1 MNKATGIA
9 AFILG
14 AAVGSGA
21 TWYFLKDKYEKL
33 AQEEIDSVKEVFSKR
48 ASDIS
53 EKDEPQNDI
62 EDVPEEA
69 TVKELDSYKEFV
81 SKVEYTDY
89 STNKVAKEKTE
100 EKADEPVYEE
110 KPYVIT
116 PEEFGELDEY
126 DRISLTY
133 YSDQLLADENDELVE
148 DVERVVGFESLA
160 HFGEYEDDSVFVRN
174 DRLKCDYEILA
185 DHRKYTDVIKNLPS
199 RGDIL

>member
-14 AAVGSGA
+14 AAVGSGV

-48 ASDIS
+48 TSDIS
-53 EKDEPQNDI
+53 EKDEPQDKI
-62 EDVPEEA
+62 EDIPEEP

-89 STNKVAKEKTE
+89 STNKTAGIKQ
-100 EKADEPVYEE
+100 EKAADIEHEDN
-110 KPYVIT
+110 PYVIT
-116 PEEFGELDEY
+116 PEEFGELDGY
-126 DRISLTY
+126 DEISLTY
-133 YSDQLLADENDELVE
+133 YSDQVLTDENNELVE
-148 DVERVVGFESLA
+148 DVDRVVGFESLN
-160 HFGEYEDDSVFVRN
+160 HFGEYEDDSVYVRN
-174 DRLKCDYEILA
+174 DRLKCDYEILM
-185 DHRKYTDVIKNLPS
+185 DCRKFTDVLKNLPH

>member
-53 EKDEPQNDI
+53 EKDEPQDKI
-62 EDVPEEA
+62 EDIPEEP
-69 TVKELDSYKEFV
+69 TDKELDSYNEFIN
-81 SKVEYTDY
+81 KVEYTDY
-89 STNKVAKEKTE
+89 STNKTTEDKQEKV
-100 EKADEPVYEE
+100 DEPDYEE
-110 KPYVIT
+110 APYVIM

-126 DRISLTY
+126 DQISLTY
-133 YSDQLLADENDELVE
+133 YSDQVLTDENNELVE
-148 DVERVVGFESLA
+148 DVDRVVGFESLN

-174 DRLKCDYEILA
+174 DRLKCDYEILV
-185 DHRKYTDVIKNLPS
+185 DHRKYTDVLKNLPH

>member
-9 AFILG
+9 AFIFG
-14 AAVGSGA
+14 AAVGSGV

-53 EKDEPQNDI
+53 EKDEPQNDV
-62 EDVPEEA
+62 EDTPEEPID
-69 TVKELDSYKEFV
+69 TELDSYKQFV
-81 SKVEYTDY
+81 NKVEYTDY
-89 STNKVAKEKTE
+89 STDKTSDVKQEKV
-100 EKADEPVYEE
+100 DEPDYEE
-110 KPYVIT
+110 APYVIM

-126 DRISLTY
+126 DQISLTY
-133 YSDQLLADENDELVE
+133 YSDQVLTDENDELVE
-148 DVERVVGFESLA
+148 DVDRVVGFESLN

-174 DRLKCDYEILA
+174 DRLKCDYEILV
-185 DHRKYTDVIKNLPS
+185 DHRKYTDVLKNLPH

>member
-89 STNKVAKEKTE
+89 STNKTAGIKQ
-100 EKADEPVYEE
+100 EKAADIEHEDT
-110 KPYVIT
+110 PYVIT

-126 DRISLTY
+126 DQISLTY
-133 YSDQLLADENDELVE
+133 YSDQVLTDENNELVE
-148 DVERVVGFESLA
+148 DVDRVVGFESLN
-160 HFGEYEDDSVFVRN
+160 HFGEYEDDSVYVRN
-174 DRLKCDYEILA
+174 DRLKCDYEILM
-185 DHRKYTDVIKNLPS
+185 DCRKFTDVLKNLPQ
-199 RGDIL
+199 